1 MNVLIH
7 YNKTENPLSSSS
19 LRTVL
24 QMQQFQLIVTELYS
38 YVRFKFSLEPIPPIS
53 SRKIY

>member
-7 YNKTENPLSSSS
+7 YNKTENSLSSSS